1 MTENDEVQNAPE
13 SGAADEPTGLT
24 DKPKKAALTAE
35 ELGHIL
41 MFRHQAKLEE
51 RQASRLRGKS
61 DGTVKTEEPKSR
73 SANKRR
79 AAKMA
84 WKTQEAENVQN
95 MNISSESDGQAQEVP
110 MPFIF
115 DEISKAAEPETFSAK
130 AAETAP
136 RSDFRPPP
144 NSEESFS
151 ASAENMTVE
160 TANPNVWE
168 QNQPPE
174 APTVESPKQTNAENP
189 VPYAENAASNSNNDV
204 SQSEPLLQTDA
215 ETTPDKVKEAPA
227 LKHDARPRLK
237 EKQRLSEVP
246 EKAPAETEKP
256 SAKRKKSP
264 IEQRQTDDVKP
275 APEAVAT
282 APKNEPTPYE
292 VKAETVS
299 AVEDVETETE
309 QPTAFES
316 VSENTPKSEQTAEPA
331 KPSALRHDPRPRLKE
346 KQPRTA
352 QSDKTPAEA
361 VKPTEKRPTQNPVKQ
376 EQTETTAKPADEVR
390 SNATR
395 QESKSIKREQADTE
409 TKPADEAKPNATRRE
424 SNRAAR
430 RQTESETKPAETV
443 EPPSSRQTPKPV
455 KQDKTETQTKPP
467 EAEKSAPKAEDAA
480 PQNTPED
487 MTKAL
492 AKRHETRMTAKKEA
506 LPPAEVEPPS
516 GKEKKKESGE
526 PKKEPIR
533 LNFDDE
539 AESGKPKMN
548 LGASGR
554 LVGRAVGAVT
564 ATAVMAAHRKIYE
577 TENEN
582 AAVKGAHR
590 SELVAEGAVRSAA
603 RGYNR
608 NAAKRRE
615 RLQNESH
622 YVSRKHSRQE
632 GKDGSYSF
640 EGKGTEV
647 KRSSA
652 HEQQKARIKRDYQ
665 LAARAKARGNT
676 SAASK
681 NAKAAVE
688 KADKVKDAVI
698 SFVKRHKGLFLTLA
712 GFGAV
717 LLLLLVGL
725 GSCSSM
731 FAGVSTPVVTT
742 TYPSDDRDIKK
753 VEEAYSAY
761 EDALEDLLENIPHDY
776 PGYASYTYYL
786 DSIYH
791 DPYCLISY
799 FTVKY
804 GDFTYN
810 DVKDELAEIERLQY
824 KVSLY
829 YTVETIEYTETV
841 YEGDPPTPVEVV
853 RYMDIYHL
861 HIYLDNNDLDSILRS
876 RMSEDE
882 QEMYDLYNTTHGN
895 RDGLFD

>member
-13 SGAADEPTGLT
+13 SGAADEPTKLT

-51 RQASRLRGKS
+51 RQALRLQSKS
-61 DGTVKTEEPKSR
+61 DGTEKPEEPKSR
-73 SANKRR
+73 SASKRR
-79 AAKMA
+79 AAEMA
-84 WKTQEAENVQN
+84 RKTQEAENVQN
-95 MNISSESDGQAQEVP
+95 MNISDETDGQVQKES

-115 DEISKAAEPETFSAK
+115 DEISKVAEPKAFSAET
-130 AAETAP
+130 AETAP
-136 RSDFRPPP
+136 RSDFRLPP
-144 NSEESFS
+144 NNEQSFS
-151 ASAENMTVE
+151 TSAEKVRVE
-160 TANPNVWE
+160 AANPNVWE

-174 APTVESPKQTNAENP
+174 ALTAELPKQTNAETP
-189 VPYAENAASNSNNDV
+189 IPSADNAAPTSNNAVD
-204 SQSEPLLQTDA
+204 
-215 ETTPDKVKEAPA
+215 PA
-227 LKHDARPRLK
+227 LKHEIRPRLK

-256 SAKRKKSP
+256 SAKRQKKP
-264 IEQRQTDDVKP
+264 TEQKQTDEVKP
-275 APEAVAT
+275 TPEAVTMT
-282 APKNEPTPYE
+282 APNEPVPDE

-299 AVEDVETETE
+299 AVEDVEAETETE
-309 QPTAFES
+309 QTTVLES
-316 VSENTPKSEQTAEPA
+316 VSENTPKAEQT
-331 KPSALRHDPRPRLKE
+331 KPTVLRHDPRPRLKE
-346 KQPRTA
+346 KQPRTT
-352 QSDKTPAEA
+352 QSEKTPSEA
-361 VKPTEKRPTQNPVKQ
+361 VKPTEKRQTPNSAKQ
-376 EQTETTAKPADEVR
+376 EQTETTANPADEKK
-390 SNATR
+390 SNAKR
-395 QESKSIKREQADTE
+395 QESKPIKREQTE
-409 TKPADEAKPNATRRE
+409 TSAKPADTAKPVPKSEADE
-424 SNRAAR
+424 
-430 RQTESETKPAETV
+430 RQSTPTAK
-443 EPPSSRQTPKPV
+443 RQKPKPV
-455 KQDKTETQTKPP
+455 KQDKTETPTKPV
-467 EAEKSAPKAEDAA
+467 EAEKSAPKAEGTA

-506 LPPAEVEPPS
+506 LSPAEVKPPS

-539 AESGKPKMN
+539 VEPGKQKMN

-590 SELVAEGAVRSAA
+590 SELMAEGAVRSAA
-603 RGYNR
+603 REYNR

-622 YVSRKHSRQE
+622 YVSRKHSGQE

-652 HEQQKARIKRDYQ
+652 HEQQKKRIKRDYQ

-717 LLLLLVGL
+717 LLLVLVGL

-853 RYMDIYHL
+853 RYVDIYHL

-895 RDGLFD
+895 RDDLFD

>member
-95 MNISSESDGQAQEVP
+95 VNISAESDGQAQEVP

-144 NSEESFS
+144 NNEQSFS
-151 ASAENMTVE
+151 TSAENVTGE
-160 TANPNVWE
+160 AANPNVWE
-168 QNQPPE
+168 QNQPTD
-174 APTVESPKQTNAENP
+174 APSVESPKQTNAESP
-189 VPYAENAASNSNNDV
+189 IPSVENAV

-215 ETTPDKVKEAPA
+215 EAAPDKVKAAPA
-227 LKHDARPRLK
+227 LKHETRPRLK

-256 SAKRKKSP
+256 SAKRKKQPAVKSTDKSP
-264 IEQRQTDDVKP
+264 KQTDDVKP
-275 APEAVAT
+275 APEAVTT
-282 APKNEPTPYE
+282 APSNEPVPDE

-299 AVEDVETETE
+299 AVEDVETEAE
-309 QPTAFES
+309 QTTVLES
-316 VSENTPKSEQTAEPA
+316 VSENTPTAEQS
-331 KPSALRHDPRPRLKE
+331 KPTVLRHDPRPRLKE

-352 QSDKTPAEA
+352 QSEKTPSEA
-361 VKPTEKRPTQNPVKQ
+361 ANPAEKRRTPNPAKR
-376 EQTETTAKPADEVR
+376 EQTETSA
-390 SNATR
+390 
-395 QESKSIKREQADTE
+395 
-409 TKPADEAKPNATRRE
+409 KPADEAKSSAKRRE
-424 SNRAAR
+424 SNRGAR
-430 RQTESETKPAETV
+430 EQRETDTKPAETV
-443 EPPSSRQTPKPV
+443 EPSSKRQKPKPV
-455 KQDKTETQTKPP
+455 KQDKTETPTKPD
-467 EAEKSAPKAEDAA
+467 EAKKSAPKAKEAA

-506 LPPAEVEPPS
+506 LPPAEVKPPS
-516 GKEKKKESGE
+516 GKAKKKERGE
-526 PKKEPIR
+526 PKREPIR

-539 AESGKPKMN
+539 VEPGKPKMS

-590 SELVAEGAVRSAA
+590 SELMAEGAVRSVA

-622 YVSRKHSRQE
+622 YVSRKHSGQE
-632 GKDGSYSF
+632 GKDGSYNF

-652 HEQQKARIKRDYQ
+652 HEQQKKRIKRDYQ
-665 LAARAKARGNT
+665 LAARAKTRGNT

-712 GFGAV
+712 GFGAA

-731 FAGVSTPVVTT
+731 FAGVSTSVVTT
-742 TYPSDDRDIKK
+742 TYPSDDSNIKK
-753 VEEAYSAY
+753 VEETYSAY

-804 GDFTYN
+804 GDFTYD
-810 DVKDELAEIERLQY
+810 DVKDELAEIERMQY

-853 RYMDIYHL
+853 RYVDIYHL

-895 RDGLFD
+895 RDDLFD

>member
-13 SGAADEPTGLT
+13 NGAVDESTELT

-51 RQASRLRGKS
+51 RQASRLHNKS
-61 DGTVKTEEPKSR
+61 DGAVKTEEPKSR

-79 AAKMA
+79 AAEMA
-84 WKTQEAENVQN
+84 KKTQEAENVQN
-95 MNISSESDGQAQEVP
+95 MNISAESDGQAQEEP
-110 MPFIF
+110 
-115 DEISKAAEPETFSAK
+115 KAFSAET
-130 AAETAP
+130 AETAP

-144 NSEESFS
+144 NSEQLFS

-160 TANPNVWE
+160 TANTDVWE
-168 QNQPPE
+168 QNQPTD
-174 APTVESPKQTNAENP
+174 APTAESPKQTNAENP
-189 VPYAENAASNSNNDV
+189 ISSAENAAPISNNAV

-215 ETTPDKVKEAPA
+215 EAAPDKVKEAPA
-227 LKHDARPRLK
+227 LKHETRPRLK

-246 EKAPAETEKP
+246 EKALAETEKP
-256 SAKRKKSP
+256 SAKRKKQPAVKSTDKSP
-264 IEQRQTDDVKP
+264 KQTDDVKP
-275 APEAVAT
+275 APEAVT
-282 APKNEPTPYE
+282 TVPPNEPALDE
-292 VKAETVS
+292 VKAETAS

-309 QPTAFES
+309 QTTVLES
-316 VSENTPKSEQTAEPA
+316 VSENTPKAEQT
-331 KPSALRHDPRPRLKE
+331 KPTALRHDPRPRLKE

-390 SNATR
+390 SSTTR
-395 QESKSIKREQADTE
+395 QESKPIKREQADTE
-409 TKPADEAKPNATRRE
+409 TKPADTAKPVPKSDADE
-424 SNRAAR
+424 
-430 RQTESETKPAETV
+430 RQNTPTV
-443 EPPSSRQTPKPV
+443 KRQKPKPV
-455 KQDKTETQTKPP
+455 KQDKTETQTKPA
-467 EAEKSAPKAEDAA
+467 EAEKSAPKAEGAA

-526 PKKEPIR
+526 PKREPIR

-590 SELVAEGAVRSAA
+590 SELMAEGAVRSAA

-632 GKDGSYSF
+632 GKGGSYSF

-652 HEQQKARIKRDYQ
+652 HEQQKKRIKRDYQ

-712 GFGAV
+712 GFGAA

-761 EDALEDLLENIPHDY
+761 EDALEDMLENIPHDY

-786 DSIYH
+786 DPIYH

-841 YEGDPPTPVEVV
+841 YQGDPPTPVEVV
-853 RYMDIYHL
+853 RYVDIYHL

>member
-1 MTENDEVQNAPE
+1 MTESDEVQNAPE
-13 SGAADEPTGLT
+13 NGAADEPTELT

-51 RQASRLRGKS
+51 RQASRLQSKS
-61 DGTVKTEEPKSR
+61 DGTVQPEEPKSR

-79 AAKMA
+79 AAEMA
-84 WKTQEAENVQN
+84 RKTQEAENVQN
-95 MNISSESDGQAQEVP
+95 MNISDETDGQVQKES

-115 DEISKAAEPETFSAK
+115 DEISKVAEPKAFSAET
-130 AAETAP
+130 AETAP
-136 RSDFRPPP
+136 RSDFRLPT
-144 NSEESFS
+144 NNEQSFS
-151 ASAENMTVE
+151 TSAEKVRVE
-160 TANPNVWE
+160 AANPNVWE

-174 APTVESPKQTNAENP
+174 ALTAESPKQTNAETP
-189 VPYAENAASNSNNDV
+189 IPSADNAAPNSNNAV
-204 SQSEPLLQTDA
+204 SQSELLLQTDA
-215 ETTPDKVKEAPA
+215 EAAPDKVKAAPA
-227 LKHDARPRLK
+227 LKHETRPRLK

-246 EKAPAETEKP
+246 VKAPVETEKP

-282 APKNEPTPYE
+282 APKNEHTPYE

-309 QPTAFES
+309 QTTVLES
-316 VSENTPKSEQTAEPA
+316 VSENTPTAEQT
-331 KPSALRHDPRPRLKE
+331 KPTALRHDPRPRLKE
-346 KQPRTA
+346 KKQRLSEVPE
-352 QSDKTPAEA
+352 KTPAEA

-390 SNATR
+390 SSTTR
-395 QESKSIKREQADTE
+395 QESKPVKREQAE
-409 TKPADEAKPNATRRE
+409 TSEKPADEAKPNATRRE

-455 KQDKTETQTKPP
+455 KQDKTETPTKPA
-467 EAEKSAPKAEDAA
+467 EAEKSAPKAEGAA

-506 LPPAEVEPPS
+506 LPPAEVKPPS

-539 AESGKPKMN
+539 AESGKQKMN

-590 SELVAEGAVRSAA
+590 SELMAEGAVRSAA

-622 YVSRKHSRQE
+622 YVSRKHSGQE
-632 GKDGSYSF
+632 SKDGSYSF

-712 GFGAV
+712 GFGAA

-761 EDALEDLLENIPHDY
+761 EDALEDLLENTMGYLEKDLVRLDPGCVPYAAY
-776 PGYASYTYYL
+776 PSEIIL
-786 DSIYH
+786 FRSKEI
-791 DPYCLISY
+791 CLTKIMEQDILVFS
-799 FTVKY
+799 
-804 GDFTYN
+804 
-810 DVKDELAEIERLQY
+810 
-824 KVSLY
+824 
-829 YTVETIEYTETV
+829 
-841 YEGDPPTPVEVV
+841 VV
-853 RYMDIYHL
+853 I
-861 HIYLDNNDLDSILRS
+861 
-876 RMSEDE
+876 
-882 QEMYDLYNTTHGN
+882 
-895 RDGLFD
+895 

>member
-13 SGAADEPTGLT
+13 SGASDEPTELT
-24 DKPKKAALTAE
+24 DKPKKAVLTAE

-41 MFRHQAKLEE
+41 MFRHKAKLEE
-51 RQASRLRGKS
+51 RQASRLQGKS
-61 DGTVKTEEPKSR
+61 DGTVKPEEPKSR

-79 AAKMA
+79 AAEMA
-84 WKTQEAENVQN
+84 RKTQEAENVQN
-95 MNISSESDGQAQEVP
+95 MNISDEMDGQVQEVP

-144 NSEESFS
+144 NSKQSFS

-160 TANPNVWE
+160 TANSDIWE
-168 QNQPPE
+168 QNQPTD
-174 APTVESPKQTNAENP
+174 APTVESSKQTNDENP
-189 VPYAENAASNSNNDV
+189 MPSVENAALR
-204 SQSEPLLQTDA
+204 SESLLQTDA
-215 ETTPDKVKEAPA
+215 EAAPDKVKAAPT
-227 LKHDARPRLK
+227 LKHETRPRLR
-237 EKQRLSEVP
+237 EKQRLSEEP
-246 EKAPAETEKP
+246 AKAPVETAKP
-256 SAKRKKSP
+256 SAKRQKKP
-264 IEQRQTDDVKP
+264 IEQKQTD
-275 APEAVAT
+275 
-282 APKNEPTPYE
+282 E
-292 VKAETVS
+292 VKQVPDEAKSETVS
-299 AVEDVETETE
+299 AVEDAETETETE
-309 QPTAFES
+309 QTTVLES
-316 VSENTPKSEQTAEPA
+316 VSENTPTAEQT
-331 KPSALRHDPRPRLKE
+331 KPTALRHDPRPRLKE

-352 QSDKTPAEA
+352 QSEKTPSEA
-361 VKPTEKRPTQNPVKQ
+361 VKPTEKRQTPNPAKQ
-376 EQTETTAKPADEVR
+376 EQTETTVKPADEEK

-395 QESKSIKREQADTE
+395 QESKPVKREQTE
-409 TKPADEAKPNATRRE
+409 TSAKPADTAKPVPQSEADE
-424 SNRAAR
+424 
-430 RQTESETKPAETV
+430 RQSTPTV
-443 EPPSSRQTPKPV
+443 KRQKPKPV
-455 KQDKTETQTKPP
+455 KQDKTETPTKPD
-467 EAEKSAPKAEDAA
+467 EAKKPAPKAEDAA

-506 LPPAEVEPPS
+506 LPPAEVKPPS
-516 GKEKKKESGE
+516 GKEKKKKSGE

-539 AESGKPKMN
+539 VEPGKQKMN

-590 SELVAEGAVRSAA
+590 SELMAEGAVRSAA
-603 RGYNR
+603 QEYNR

-615 RLQNESH
+615 RPQNESH

-652 HEQQKARIKRDYQ
+652 HEQQKKRIKRDYQ

-731 FAGVSTPVVTT
+731 LAGVSTPVVTT

-761 EDALEDLLENIPHDY
+761 EDALEDMLENIPHDY

-786 DSIYH
+786 DPIYH

-841 YEGDPPTPVEVV
+841 YQGDPPTPVEVV
-853 RYMDIYHL
+853 RYVDIYHL

-895 RDGLFD
+895 RDDLFD

>member
-13 SGAADEPTGLT
+13 NGAVDESTELT

-51 RQASRLRGKS
+51 RQASRLHNKS
-61 DGTVKTEEPKSR
+61 DGAVKTEEPKSR

-79 AAKMA
+79 AAEMA
-84 WKTQEAENVQN
+84 KKTQEAENVQN
-95 MNISSESDGQAQEVP
+95 MNISAESDGQAQEEP
-110 MPFIF
+110 
-115 DEISKAAEPETFSAK
+115 KAFSAET
-130 AAETAP
+130 AETAP

-144 NSEESFS
+144 NSEQLFS

-160 TANPNVWE
+160 TANTDVWE
-168 QNQPPE
+168 QNQPTD
-174 APTVESPKQTNAENP
+174 APTAESPKQTNAENP
-189 VPYAENAASNSNNDV
+189 ISSAENAAPISNNAV

-215 ETTPDKVKEAPA
+215 EAAPDKVKEAPA
-227 LKHDARPRLK
+227 LKHETRPRLK

-246 EKAPAETEKP
+246 EKALAETEKP
-256 SAKRKKSP
+256 SAKRKKQPAVKSTDKSP
-264 IEQRQTDDVKP
+264 KQTDDVKP
-275 APEAVAT
+275 APEAVT
-282 APKNEPTPYE
+282 TVPPNEPALDE
-292 VKAETVS
+292 VKAETAS

-309 QPTAFES
+309 QTTVLES
-316 VSENTPKSEQTAEPA
+316 VSENTPKAEQT
-331 KPSALRHDPRPRLKE
+331 KPTALRHDPRPRLKE

-390 SNATR
+390 SSTTR
-395 QESKSIKREQADTE
+395 QESKPIKREQADTE
-409 TKPADEAKPNATRRE
+409 TKPADTAKPVPKSDADE
-424 SNRAAR
+424 
-430 RQTESETKPAETV
+430 RQNTPTV
-443 EPPSSRQTPKPV
+443 KRQKPKPV
-455 KQDKTETQTKPP
+455 KQDKTETQTKPA
-467 EAEKSAPKAEDAA
+467 EAEKSAPKAEGAA

-526 PKKEPIR
+526 PKREPIR

-539 AESGKPKMN
+539 VEPGKPKMS

-590 SELVAEGAVRSAA
+590 SELMAEGAVRSAA

-632 GKDGSYSF
+632 GKGGSYSF

-652 HEQQKARIKRDYQ
+652 HEQQKKRIKRDYQ

-712 GFGAV
+712 GFGAA

-761 EDALEDLLENIPHDY
+761 EDALEDLLDNIPHDY

-786 DSIYH
+786 DPIYH

-841 YEGDPPTPVEVV
+841 YQGDPPTPVEVV
-853 RYMDIYHL
+853 RYVDIYHL

>member
-13 SGAADEPTGLT
+13 SGAADEPTELT

-51 RQASRLRGKS
+51 RQASRLRSKS
-61 DGTVKTEEPKSR
+61 DGTVKPEEPKSR
-73 SANKRR
+73 SASKRR

-95 MNISSESDGQAQEVP
+95 VNISAESDGQAQEVP

-144 NSEESFS
+144 NSEQPFS
-151 ASAENMTVE
+151 ASAEDAPVE
-160 TANPNVWE
+160 AANSDIWE
-168 QNQPPE
+168 QNQLTDAPP
-174 APTVESPKQTNAENP
+174 VESPKQTNAENP
-189 VPYAENAASNSNNDV
+189 IPSAENAAPTSNNAV
-204 SQSEPLLQTDA
+204 SQSKSLLQTNA
-215 ETTPDKVKEAPA
+215 EAAPDKVKAAPV
-227 LKHDARPRLK
+227 LKHEPRPRLK

-256 SAKRKKSP
+256 NAKRQKKP
-264 IEQRQTDDVKP
+264 VEQKQTD
-275 APEAVAT
+275 
-282 APKNEPTPYE
+282 E
-292 VKAETVS
+292 VKQVPDEAKSETVS
-299 AVEDVETETE
+299 AVEDAETETETE
-309 QPTAFES
+309 QTTVLES
-316 VSENTPKSEQTAEPA
+316 VSENTPTAEQT
-331 KPSALRHDPRPRLKE
+331 KPMVLRHDPRSRLKE
-346 KQPRTA
+346 KKQRLSEVPE
-352 QSDKTPAEA
+352 KTPVEA
-361 VKPTEKRPTQNPVKQ
+361 AKPTERRQTPNPVKR
-376 EQTETTAKPADEVR
+376 EQTETTAKPADEKK
-390 SNATR
+390 SNAKR
-395 QESKSIKREQADTE
+395 KESKPIKREQADTE
-409 TKPADEAKPNATRRE
+409 TKPADEEKPNAKRQE
-424 SNRAAR
+424 SNRTGR
-430 RQTESETKPAETV
+430 RQTETDTKPAETV
-443 EPPSSRQTPKPV
+443 EPSSKRQKPKPV
-455 KQDKTETQTKPP
+455 KQDKTETPTKPD
-467 EAEKSAPKAEDAA
+467 EAKKSAPKAKEAA

-506 LPPAEVEPPS
+506 LPPAEVKPPS
-516 GKEKKKESGE
+516 GKAKKKERGE
-526 PKKEPIR
+526 PKREPIR

-539 AESGKPKMN
+539 VEPGKPKMS

-582 AAVKGAHR
+582 AAVKGADR
-590 SELVAEGAVRSAA
+590 SELMAEGAVRSAA

-652 HEQQKARIKRDYQ
+652 HEQQKKRIKRDYQ

-761 EDALEDLLENIPHDY
+761 EDALEDLLDNIPHDY

-786 DSIYH
+786 DPIYH

-841 YEGDPPTPVEVV
+841 YQGDPPTPVEVV
-853 RYMDIYHL
+853 RYVDIYHL

>member
-1 MTENDEVQNAPE
+1 MTESDEVQNAPE
-13 SGAADEPTGLT
+13 NGAVDESTELT
-24 DKPKKAALTAE
+24 DKPKKAVLTAE

-51 RQASRLRGKS
+51 RQDSRLRSKS
-61 DGTVKTEEPKSR
+61 DGTVKPEEPKSR

-79 AAKMA
+79 AAEMA
-84 WKTQEAENVQN
+84 RKTQKAENVQN
-95 MNISSESDGQAQEVP
+95 MNISDETDGQAQEEP
-110 MPFIF
+110 
-115 DEISKAAEPETFSAK
+115 KAFSAET
-130 AAETAP
+130 AETAP
-136 RSDFRPPP
+136 HSDFRPLP
-144 NSEESFS
+144 NNEQPFS
-151 ASAENMTVE
+151 TSAENVTVE
-160 TANPNVWE
+160 AANPNVWE
-168 QNQPPE
+168 QNPTPD
-174 APTVESPKQTNAENP
+174 APSVESPKQTNVENP
-189 VPYAENAASNSNNDV
+189 IPSVENAAPTSNN
-204 SQSEPLLQTDA
+204 A
-215 ETTPDKVKEAPA
+215 IAPA
-227 LKHDARPRLK
+227 LKHEPRPRLK

-256 SAKRKKSP
+256 NAKRQKKP
-264 IEQRQTDDVKP
+264 IEQKQTDEVKP
-275 APEAVAT
+275 THEAVT
-282 APKNEPTPYE
+282 TVPPNEPVPDEAKSETASAGE
-292 VKAETVS
+292 DAET
-299 AVEDVETETE
+299 ETETE
-309 QPTAFES
+309 QTTVLES
-316 VSENTPKSEQTAEPA
+316 VSENTPTTEQT
-331 KPSALRHDPRPRLKE
+331 KPTVLRHDPRPRLKE

-352 QSDKTPAEA
+352 QSDKTPSEA
-361 VKPTEKRPTQNPVKQ
+361 VMPTEKRQTPNRAKQ
-376 EQTETTAKPADEVR
+376 RKTETTAKPADEKK

-395 QESKSIKREQADTE
+395 QESKPVKREQAETE
-409 TKPADEAKPNATRRE
+409 TKPADEAKSSAKRRE
-424 SNRAAR
+424 SNRGAR
-430 RQTESETKPAETV
+430 EQRETDTKPAETF
-443 EPPSSRQTPKPV
+443 EPSSKRQKPKPV
-455 KQDKTETQTKPP
+455 KQDKTEAPAKPA
-467 EAEKSAPKAEDAA
+467 EAEKSAPKAEGAA

-506 LPPAEVEPPS
+506 LPPAEVKPPS

-539 AESGKPKMN
+539 VEPGKPKMN
-548 LGASGR
+548 LGASGI

-590 SELVAEGAVRSAA
+590 SELMAEGAVRSVA

-622 YVSRKHSRQE
+622 YVSRKHSGQE
-632 GKDGSYSF
+632 GKDGSYNF

-652 HEQQKARIKRDYQ
+652 HEQQKKRIKRDYQ
-665 LAARAKARGNT
+665 LAARAKTRGNT

-712 GFGAV
+712 GFGAA

-731 FAGVSTPVVTT
+731 FAGVSTSVVTT
-742 TYPSDDRDIKK
+742 TYPSDDRNIKK
-753 VEEAYSAY
+753 VEETYSAY

-804 GDFTYN
+804 GDFTYD
-810 DVKDELAEIERLQY
+810 DVKDELAEIERMQY

-861 HIYLDNNDLDSILRS
+861 HIYLDNNDLDSVLRS

>member
-13 SGAADEPTGLT
+13 SGAADEPTKLT
-24 DKPKKAALTAE
+24 DKPKRAALTAE

-79 AAKMA
+79 AAEMA
-84 WKTQEAENVQN
+84 RKTQKAENVQN
-95 MNISSESDGQAQEVP
+95 MNISDETDGQAQ
-110 MPFIF
+110 
-115 DEISKAAEPETFSAK
+115 AEPKAFPTET
-130 AAETAP
+130 AETAP

-144 NSEESFS
+144 NNEQSFS
-151 ASAENMTVE
+151 ASAEDAPAE
-160 TANPNVWE
+160 TSNSDVWE
-168 QNQPPE
+168 QNQPTD
-174 APTVESPKQTNAENP
+174 APTADSPKQANAENP
-189 VPYAENAASNSNNDV
+189 IPSVENAAPTSNNAVD
-204 SQSEPLLQTDA
+204 
-215 ETTPDKVKEAPA
+215 PA
-227 LKHDARPRLK
+227 LKHEIRPRLK

-246 EKAPAETEKP
+246 VNAPAETEK
-256 SAKRKKSP
+256 SSVKRKKQPTVKSTDISP
-264 IEQRQTDDVKP
+264 KQTDEVKP
-275 APEAVAT
+275 TPEAVTMT
-282 APKNEPTPYE
+282 APNEPMPDV

-299 AVEDVETETE
+299 AVEDAETETETE
-309 QPTAFES
+309 QTTVLES
-316 VSENTPKSEQTAEPA
+316 VSENTPTAEQT
-331 KPSALRHDPRPRLKE
+331 KPTALRHDPRPRLKE

-352 QSDKTPAEA
+352 QSEKTPSDT
-361 VKPTEKRPTQNPVKQ
+361 VKPAEKRQAPNPAKQ
-376 EQTETTAKPADEVR
+376 EQTETTAKPADEGK
-390 SNATR
+390 SNVKR
-395 QESKSIKREQADTE
+395 QESKPIKREQTE
-409 TKPADEAKPNATRRE
+409 TSAKPADTAKPVPKSEADE
-424 SNRAAR
+424 
-430 RQTESETKPAETV
+430 RQSTPTV
-443 EPPSSRQTPKPV
+443 KRQKPKPV
-455 KQDKTETQTKPP
+455 KQDKTETPTKPV
-467 EAEKSAPKAEDAA
+467 EAEKSAPKAEGAA

-506 LPPAEVEPPS
+506 LPPAEVKPPS
-516 GKEKKKESGE
+516 GKEQKKERGE

-539 AESGKPKMN
+539 VEPGKQKMN

-590 SELVAEGAVRSAA
+590 SELMAEGAVRSAA
-603 RGYNR
+603 REYNR

-652 HEQQKARIKRDYQ
+652 HEQQKKRIKRDYQ

-712 GFGAV
+712 GFGAA

-761 EDALEDLLENIPHDY
+761 EDALEELLENIPHDY

-786 DSIYH
+786 DPIYH

-895 RDGLFD
+895 RDNLFD

>member
-13 SGAADEPTGLT
+13 SGAADEPTELT

-51 RQASRLRGKS
+51 RQASRLQSKS
-61 DGTVKTEEPKSR
+61 DGTVQPEEPKSR

-79 AAKMA
+79 AAEMA
-84 WKTQEAENVQN
+84 RKTQEAENIQN
-95 MNISSESDGQAQEVP
+95 MNISAESDGQAQEEP
-110 MPFIF
+110 
-115 DEISKAAEPETFSAK
+115 KAFSAK

-189 VPYAENAASNSNNDV
+189 VPYAENAASNSNNAV

-215 ETTPDKVKEAPA
+215 EAAPDKVKAAPA
-227 LKHDARPRLK
+227 LKHEIRPRLK

-256 SAKRKKSP
+256 SAKRKKQPAVKSTDKSP
-264 IEQRQTDDVKP
+264 KQTDDVKP
-275 APEAVAT
+275 APEAVTT
-282 APKNEPTPYE
+282 APSNEPVPDE

-299 AVEDVETETE
+299 AVEDVETEAE
-309 QPTAFES
+309 QTTVLES
-316 VSENTPKSEQTAEPA
+316 VSENTPTAEQS
-331 KPSALRHDPRPRLKE
+331 KPTVLRHDPRPRLKE

-352 QSDKTPAEA
+352 QSEKTPSEA
-361 VKPTEKRPTQNPVKQ
+361 ANPAEKRRTPNPAKR
-376 EQTETTAKPADEVR
+376 EQTETSA
-390 SNATR
+390 
-395 QESKSIKREQADTE
+395 
-409 TKPADEAKPNATRRE
+409 KPADEAKSSAKRRE
-424 SNRAAR
+424 SNRGAR
-430 RQTESETKPAETV
+430 EQRETETKPAATV
-443 EPPSSRQTPKPV
+443 EPSSSRQTPKPV
-455 KQDKTETQTKPP
+455 KQDKTETQTKSP
-467 EAEKSAPKAEDAA
+467 EAKESAPKAEEAA
-480 PQNTPED
+480 TQNTPED

-506 LPPAEVEPPS
+506 LPPAEVKPPS
-516 GKEKKKESGE
+516 GKEKKKKSGE

-539 AESGKPKMN
+539 VEPGKQKMN

-590 SELVAEGAVRSAA
+590 SELAAEGAVRSAA

-632 GKDGSYSF
+632 SKDGSYSF

-652 HEQQKARIKRDYQ
+652 HEQQKKRIKRDYQ

-712 GFGAV
+712 GFGAA

-761 EDALEDLLENIPHDY
+761 EDALNDLLENIPHDY

-804 GDFTYN
+804 GDFIYD
-810 DVKDELAEIERLQY
+810 DVKDELAEIERMQY

-861 HIYLDNNDLDSILRS
+861 HIYLDNNDLDSVLRS

>member
-13 SGAADEPTGLT
+13 SGAADEPTELT

-51 RQASRLRGKS
+51 RQASRLHNKS
-61 DGTVKTEEPKSR
+61 DGAVKTEEPKSR

-79 AAKMA
+79 AAEMA
-84 WKTQEAENVQN
+84 KKTQEAENVQN
-95 MNISSESDGQAQEVP
+95 MNISAESDGQAQEEP
-110 MPFIF
+110 
-115 DEISKAAEPETFSAK
+115 KAFSAET
-130 AAETAP
+130 AETAP

-144 NSEESFS
+144 NSEQLFS

-160 TANPNVWE
+160 TANTDVWE
-168 QNQPPE
+168 QNQPTD
-174 APTVESPKQTNAENP
+174 APTAESPKQTNAENP
-189 VPYAENAASNSNNDV
+189 ISSAENAAPISNNAV

-215 ETTPDKVKEAPA
+215 EAAPDKVKEAPA
-227 LKHDARPRLK
+227 LKHETRPRLK

-246 EKAPAETEKP
+246 EKALAETEKP
-256 SAKRKKSP
+256 SAKRKKQPAVKSTDKSP
-264 IEQRQTDDVKP
+264 KQTDDVKP
-275 APEAVAT
+275 APEAVT
-282 APKNEPTPYE
+282 TVPPNEPALDE
-292 VKAETVS
+292 VKAETAS

-309 QPTAFES
+309 QTTVLES
-316 VSENTPKSEQTAEPA
+316 VSENTPTAEQT
-331 KPSALRHDPRPRLKE
+331 KPMVLRHDPRPKLKE

-352 QSDKTPAEA
+352 QSEKTPSEA
-361 VKPTEKRPTQNPVKQ
+361 IKPTEKRQTPNRAKQ
-376 EQTETTAKPADEVR
+376 KQTETTANPADEVR
-390 SNATR
+390 SSTTR
-395 QESKSIKREQADTE
+395 QKSKPVKREQADTE
-409 TKPADEAKPNATRRE
+409 TKPTDEAKSSAKRRE
-424 SNRAAR
+424 SNRGAR
-430 RQTESETKPAETV
+430 EQRETDTKLAETF
-443 EPPSSRQTPKPV
+443 EPSSKRQKPKPV
-455 KQDKTETQTKPP
+455 KQDKTETPTKPV
-467 EAEKSAPKAEDAA
+467 EAEKYAPKAEGAA
-480 PQNTPED
+480 PQNTPEE

-506 LPPAEVEPPS
+506 LPPAEVKPPS
-516 GKEKKKESGE
+516 GKEKEKESGE

-622 YVSRKHSRQE
+622 YVSRKHSGQE
-632 GKDGSYSF
+632 SKDGSYSF

-652 HEQQKARIKRDYQ
+652 HEQQKKRIKRDYQ

-712 GFGAV
+712 GFGAA

-761 EDALEDLLENIPHDY
+761 EDALNDLLENIPHDY

-804 GDFTYN
+804 GDFTYD
-810 DVKDELAEIERLQY
+810 DVKDELAEIERMQY